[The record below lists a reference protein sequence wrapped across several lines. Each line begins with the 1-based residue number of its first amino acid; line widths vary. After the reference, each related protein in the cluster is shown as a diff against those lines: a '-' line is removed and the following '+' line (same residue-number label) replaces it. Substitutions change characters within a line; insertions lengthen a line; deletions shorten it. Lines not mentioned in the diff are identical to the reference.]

1 MNIVI
6 LSLIYHCL
14 HSFNLHF
21 NFFFIIIDENIEK
34 AEIRKEGDL
43 NQVLTILTHK
53 VI

>member
-21 NFFFIIIDENIEK
+21 NFIIILLLMRRQKYEK
-34 AEIRKEGDL
+34 KEI
-43 NQVLTILTHK
+43 
-53 VI
+53 